1 MRRPFQ
7 KIALFTALFLLVFSA
22 CKKAESNNDDC
33 GATDFFPFMATG
45 HELTYAF
52 EENFGLGVFGDYTYT
67 YGEQDANGNFKVAVT
82 GNPKPTAL
90 TDIDFV
96 YYRACGDK
104 FLSGLAPGSGS
115 NNWLY
120 KANAQAG
127 ESWTQALSNGGT
139 ANYKVLEAGLTVGTL
154 GGDVPNCAKI
164 IYNQSGTLN
173 TDTIYW
179 SDQVGWVKYKG
190 SLFEYELKSKNF

>member
-1 MRRPFQ
+1 MKKSFP
-7 KIALFTALFLLVFSA
+7 KIALFAALVLLVVSA

-45 HELTYAF
+45 HEMTYAF
-52 EENFGLGVFGDYTYT
+52 EEHFGLGAFGDYTYT
-67 YGEQDANGNFKVAVT
+67 YGEQDANGNFKVAVS

-90 TDIDFV
+90 TGIDFV

-104 FLSGLAPGSGS
+104 FLGGLSSESGS
-115 NNWLY
+115 NNWQY
-120 KANAQAG
+120 KADAKAG
-127 ESWTQALSNGGT
+127 ESWSQALANGST

-154 GGDVPNCAKI
+154 AGDIPNCAKI
-164 IYNQSGTLN
+164 TYNQAGAPN
-173 TDTIYW
+173 VDTIYW